1 MRKGTPVKVV
11 KDGVVIAVCENLGDA
26 MRLTQVHKQ
35 TIKKRMA
42 DRRTIRGYGFR
53 SMPTSEQ

>member
-1 MRKGTPVKVV
+1 MRKGTRVKVI
-11 KDGVVIAVCENLGDA
+11 KNGTIIAVCENLGDA

>member
-1 MRKGTPVKVV
+1 MRKGTPVKVI

-35 TIKKRMA
+35 TIKKRMV
-42 DRRTIRGYGFR
+42 DRKAIRGYGFR
-53 SMPTSEQ
+53 EVVR

>member
-1 MRKGTPVKVV
+1 MRKGTPVKVI

-35 TIKKRMA
+35 TIKNRMV
-42 DRRTIRGYGFR
+42 DRKTTRGYGFR
-53 SMPTSEQ
+53 EVVR

>member
-1 MRKGTPVKVV
+1 MRKGTPVKVI

-35 TIKKRMA
+35 TITKRMV
-42 DRRTIRGYGFR
+42 DRQAIRGYGFR
-53 SMPTSEQ
+53 EVVR